1 MCRWSTQVLALLVLA
16 VFGEWLC
23 VRREMRDIPLNQVR
37 NRQAGARQTAGVQ
50 LSQSL
55 ASTQRSK
62 REIMQ
67 SLDEGTSLLRQ
78 ADSHV

>member
-1 MCRWSTQVLALLVLA
+1 MVALLVLA

-23 VRREMRDIPLNQVR
+23 VRREMQEIPLNQLR
-37 NRQAGARQTAGVQ
+37 SRQAGARQTAGIQ
-50 LSQSL
+50 LSQTL

-62 REIMQ
+62 RDIMQ

-78 ADSHV
+78 ADHV